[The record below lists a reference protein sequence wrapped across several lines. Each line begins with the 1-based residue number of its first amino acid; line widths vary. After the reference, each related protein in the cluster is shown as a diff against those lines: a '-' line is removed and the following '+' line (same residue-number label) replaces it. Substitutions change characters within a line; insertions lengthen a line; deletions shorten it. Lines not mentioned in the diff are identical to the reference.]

1 MKTDKPHISQDALYD
16 TLAACRHEWQNQQ
29 MKTPYK
35 NELLLRFMHMELK
48 SYIRMSFLGLCICLA
63 GSIIFSNTIFVVCG
77 YMFLMGSCF
86 LFEIYRR
93 KYYQTQEI
101 MAPVYLN
108 DGRVLLFKM
117 AGIAVWEIVEF
128 IILCLVLYV
137 MDKLALAEVL
147 LYGFLPIFILQ
158 SLLIVFMTKLN
169 TLYKAGSAYVLS
181 FGIYVIL
188 IQSLDVLLFVNAIQL
203 LVAAVVSIILY
214 YLMLLVNYRMKTRRT
229 ILWN

>member
-1 MKTDKPHISQDALYD
+1 
-16 TLAACRHEWQNQQ
+16 
-29 MKTPYK
+29 
-35 NELLLRFMHMELK
+35 MHMELK
-48 SYIRMSFLGLCICLA
+48 SYIRMSFLGLYMSLQRWHHFQQIQKSCCLA
-63 GSIIFSNTIFVVCG
+63 KLICFNGHG
-77 YMFLMGSCF
+77 CF

-147 LYGFLPIFILQ
+147 LYGFLPIYF
-158 SLLIVFMTKLN
+158 TKLIDCIQ
-169 TLYKAGSAYVLS
+169 TKLYTALYKAGSAYVLS
-181 FGIYVIL
+181 FGIYIIL
-188 IQSLDVLLFVNAIQL
+188 IQKRCIVVCKRHTAIGI
-203 LVAAVVSIILY
+203 AVVSIILY